1 VLHSP
6 DGSVEI
12 LSNVRH
18 TYVTPPGE
26 GFLPSETA
34 KHHKEWIINVVKQA
48 MEKAQVGFQKLDCI
62 CYTKGVFHPP
72 IRPEVWAPI

>member
-1 VLHSP
+1 MIRHNP

-18 TYVTPPGE
+18 TYITPPGE

-34 KHHKEWIINVVKQA
+34 RHHKEWCLRI
-48 MEKAQVGFQKLDCI
+48 VGRAVEEAGKGVGEVDCV
-62 CYTKGVFHPP
+62 CFTKGGC
-72 IRPEVWAPI
+72 